1 MLCAAKMFLS
11 GKLVHKTG
19 GSQHSQGAV
28 LQASDSSALK
38 VFVKIIE

>member
-1 MLCAAKMFLS
+1 MPCAAKMFPS

-19 GSQHSQGAV
+19 GSQRSQGAV
-28 LQASDSSALK
+28 RQASDSSALK